1 MTMAGYLPVLA
12 HIERYQC
19 LREKGRL
26 EELMKEGAYLQMNYG
41 SLTKLSHFWK
51 IRERLDRRW
60 CRRTLLAGYIS
71 FLGTDMHGN
80 RHRVPN
86 SAKAIA
92 WIRKKGGSELA
103 RQLSIENPEKI
114 ILDEKL

>member
-1 MTMAGYLPVLA
+1 M
-12 HIERYQC
+12 
-19 LREKGRL
+19 
-26 EELMKEGAYLQMNYG
+26 
-41 SLTKLSHFWK
+41 
-51 IRERLDRRW
+51 
-60 CRRTLLAGYIS
+60 LAGYIS

>member
-1 MTMAGYLPVLA
+1 
-12 HIERYQC
+12 
-19 LREKGRL
+19 
-26 EELMKEGAYLQMNYG
+26 MNYG

-114 ILDEKL
+114 ILEEKL